1 MKKDA
6 YYFSHD
12 YNAHNDVKILFL
24 RQQLGMEGY
33 GIYWFLVETLA
44 ESGGILPLKIV
55 PVLAMQMQVS
65 EIKVKAVIES
75 FDLFQIIEDSF
86 FSQRLINH
94 LEMRKLASENGKK
107 GAKEK
112 WKNRV
117 ANGVANGM
125 AIGDANAKERKGKE
139 RKVNEI
145 NIYNG
150 KKYLNSDFNDLPEQY
165 IISSIEQI
173 KIQKQQTIT
182 KDQVQKLWETF
193 KLEKLVGEDFYQSE
207 SKVYQYFVNWIK
219 KQKFEKNET
228 RTNQERTIDAY
239 NQFLDR
245 YR

>member
-1 MKKDA
+1 MKESF
-6 YYFSHD
+6 YFSHD

-44 ESGGILPLKIV
+44 DSGGILPLKII

-75 FDLFQIIEDSF
+75 FDLFQIIEESF
-86 FSQRLINH
+86 YSQRLINH
-94 LEMRKLASENGKK
+94 LEIRKIASENGKK
-107 GAKEK
+107 GAKKRWE
-112 WKNRV
+112 NGV
-117 ANGVANGM
+117 ANGVANGG

-139 RKVNEI
+139 SKVNEI

-150 KKYLNSDFNDLPEQY
+150 KKFLSNDFKELPEQY
-165 IISSIEQI
+165 IISSIQQI

-182 KDQVQKLWETF
+182 KEQVQKLWETF

-228 RTNQERTIDAY
+228 RTNQEKTIDAY

>member
-44 ESGGILPLKIV
+44 DSGGILPLKII

-86 FSQRLINH
+86 YSQRLINH
-94 LEMRKLASENGKK
+94 LEIRKIASENGKK
-107 GAKEK
+107 GAKKRWE
-112 WKNRV
+112 
-117 ANGVANGM
+117 NGVANGM
-125 AIGDANAKERKGKE
+125 ANGGAIGDANAKERKGKE
-139 RKVNEI
+139 IKGNEI

-150 KKYLNSDFNDLPEQY
+150 KKFLSIDFNDLPEQY
-165 IISSIEQI
+165 IISSIQQI

-182 KDQVQKLWETF
+182 KDQVTKLWETF

>member
-1 MKKDA
+1 
-6 YYFSHD
+6 
-12 YNAHNDVKILFL
+12 
-24 RQQLGMEGY
+24 MEGY

-44 ESGGILPLKIV
+44 DSGGILPLKII

-86 FSQRLINH
+86 YSQRLINH
-94 LEMRKLASENGKK
+94 LEIRKIASENGKK
-107 GAKEK
+107 GAKKRWE
-112 WKNRV
+112 NGV
-117 ANGVANGM
+117 ANGVAIGG

-139 RKVNEI
+139 IKGNEI

-150 KKYLNSDFNDLPEQY
+150 KKFLSNDFKNLPEQY

-182 KDQVQKLWETF
+182 KDQVTKLWETF
-193 KLEKLVGEDFYQSE
+193 KLEKLTGDDFYQTE
-207 SKVYQYFVNWIK
+207 SKVFQYFVNWIK

-228 RTNQERTIDAY
+228 RTNQEKTIDAY

>member
-1 MKKDA
+1 
-6 YYFSHD
+6 
-12 YNAHNDVKILFL
+12 
-24 RQQLGMEGY
+24 MEGY

-44 ESGGILPLKIV
+44 DSGGILPLKII

-75 FDLFQIIEDSF
+75 FDLFQIIEESF
-86 FSQRLINH
+86 YSQRLINH
-94 LEMRKLASENGKK
+94 LEIRKIASENGKK
-107 GAKEK
+107 GAKKRWE
-112 WKNRV
+112 
-117 ANGVANGM
+117 NGVANGGANGG

-150 KKYLNSDFNDLPEQY
+150 KKFLSNDFNDLPEQY

-182 KDQVQKLWETF
+182 KDQVTKLWETF

>member
-193 KLEKLVGEDFYQSE
+193 KLEKLVGEDFYTSE

>member
-1 MKKDA
+1 MKESF
-6 YYFSHD
+6 YFSHD

-44 ESGGILPLKIV
+44 DSGGILPLKII

-75 FDLFQIIEDSF
+75 FDLFQIIEESF
-86 FSQRLINH
+86 YSQRLINH
-94 LEMRKLASENGKK
+94 LEIRKIASENGKK
-107 GAKEK
+107 GAKKRWE
-112 WKNRV
+112 
-117 ANGVANGM
+117 NGVANGGANGG

-150 KKYLNSDFNDLPEQY
+150 KKFLSNDFNDLPEQY

-182 KDQVQKLWETF
+182 KDQVTKLWETF

>member
-1 MKKDA
+1 MKESF
-6 YYFSHD
+6 YFSHD

-44 ESGGILPLKIV
+44 DSGGILPLKII

-75 FDLFQIIEDSF
+75 FDLFQIIEESF
-86 FSQRLINH
+86 YSQRLINH
-94 LEMRKLASENGKK
+94 LEIRKIASENGKK
-107 GAKEK
+107 GAKK
-112 WKNRV
+112 RWQNGV
-117 ANGVANGM
+117 ANGVANGD

-139 RKVNEI
+139 SKVNEI

-150 KKYLNSDFNDLPEQY
+150 KKFLSNDFNGLPEQY
-165 IISSIEQI
+165 IISCIEQI

-182 KDQVQKLWETF
+182 KDQVTKLWETF

>member
-1 MKKDA
+1 MKESF
-6 YYFSHD
+6 YFSHD

-44 ESGGILPLKIV
+44 DSGGILPLKII

-75 FDLFQIIEDSF
+75 FDLFQIIEESF
-86 FSQRLINH
+86 YSQRLINH
-94 LEMRKLASENGKK
+94 LEIRKIASENGKK
-107 GAKEK
+107 GAKKRWE
-112 WKNRV
+112 NGV
-117 ANGVANGM
+117 ANGVANGG

-139 RKVNEI
+139 SKVNEI

-150 KKYLNSDFNDLPEQY
+150 KKFLSNDFKELPEQY
-165 IISSIEQI
+165 IISSIQQI

-182 KDQVQKLWETF
+182 KEQVQKLWETF

>member
-1 MKKDA
+1 MKESF
-6 YYFSHD
+6 YFSHD

-44 ESGGILPLKIV
+44 DSGGILPLKII

-86 FSQRLINH
+86 YSQRLINH
-94 LEMRKLASENGKK
+94 LEIRKIASENGKK
-107 GAKEK
+107 GAKKRWE
-112 WKNRV
+112 NGV
-117 ANGVANGM
+117 ANGVAIGGAN
-125 AIGDANAKERKGKE
+125 GDANAKERKGKE
-139 RKVNEI
+139 SKVNEI

-150 KKYLNSDFNDLPEQY
+150 KKFLSNDFNDLPEQY